1 MRCNQQ
7 RQYRVQ
13 VPGLSFSRV
22 HRIFNDFLFNWE
34 CDMKSHLLKSLIA
47 KVAIST
53 VVAMSA
59 GTGTSVAA
67 EPIKMAVTNW
77 ADVLAVA
84 NVAKYVLET
93 KLQQP
98 VKFVQAD
105 IGIQYQGVAR
115 GDLDIMVGGW
125 LPVTHAAYYAR
136 YKNDMDDVG
145 IIYTG
150 GKNGWAVPAY
160 IPESEL
166 SSISDLNKP
175 DVKARLNGTIDGI
188 EPGGGLMQA
197 SEKTLKGYDLNG
209 YNLQSSSEA
218 GMLAGVSRA
227 YQSKQWVVATVWSP
241 HWLFQK
247 WQMRYLK
254 DPKGTLG
261 SEEQVHAFASKQF
274 ASRYPR
280 ADVFFKHFKLTLAD
294 VESIEYE
301 GNATNDYASAAKKFV
316 DAHPDKLK
324 DWLQQ

>member
-1 MRCNQQ
+1 MNRN
-7 RQYRVQ
+7 
-13 VPGLSFSRV
+13 
-22 HRIFNDFLFNWE
+22 
-34 CDMKSHLLKSLIA
+34 LLKSLIA
-47 KVAIST
+47 KLVMST
-53 VVAMSA
+53 VVAMGVGVEPAVS
-59 GTGTSVAA
+59 A

-84 NVAKYVLET
+84 NVAKYALET
-93 KLQQP
+93 SLKQP
-98 VKFVQAD
+98 VQFVQAD

-125 LPVTHAAYYAR
+125 LPVTHAMYYAK
-136 YKNDMDDVG
+136 YKNDMDDVC

-160 IPESEL
+160 IPESQL
-166 SSISDLNKP
+166 SSISDLDKP
-175 DVKARLNGTIDGI
+175 DVKSKLNGTIQGI

-197 SEKTLKGYDLNG
+197 SEKTIKTYDLNE

-227 YQSKQWVVATVWSP
+227 YQSKQWIVATVWSP

-247 WQMRYLK
+247 WRMRYLK

-261 SEEQVHAFASKQF
+261 GDEQVHAFASRQF
-274 ASRYPR
+274 ATKFPR

-294 VESIEYE
+294 VEAIEYE
-301 GNATNDYASAAKKFV
+301 GNRTNDYATAAKKFV
-316 DAHPDKLK
+316 DGHPEKLK
-324 DWLQQ
+324 AWLQQ

>member
-1 MRCNQQ
+1 
-7 RQYRVQ
+7 
-13 VPGLSFSRV
+13 
-22 HRIFNDFLFNWE
+22 
-34 CDMKSHLLKSLIA
+34 MKCGSLKSLLA
-47 KVAIST
+47 KLAIST
-53 VVAMSA
+53 VVAMGIGGA
-59 GTGTSVAA
+59 PAMAA
-67 EPIKMAVTNW
+67 EPLKIAVTNW

-84 NVAKYVLET
+84 NVAKYVLENDL
-93 KLQQP
+93 KQP

-125 LPVTHAAYYAR
+125 LPVTHATYYAR

-160 IPESEL
+160 VPESEL

-175 DVKARLNGTIDGI
+175 EVKSKLNGTIQGI

-197 SEKTLKGYDLNG
+197 SEKTIKAYNLDG
-209 YNLQSSSEA
+209 YNLQASSEA

-227 YQSKQWVVATVWSP
+227 YQSNQWVVATVWSP

-247 WQMRYLK
+247 WKMRYLK

-261 SEEQVHAFASKQF
+261 GEEQIHAFASKQF
-274 ASRYPR
+274 ASKFPR

-294 VESIEYE
+294 VEAIEFAGYS
-301 GNATNDYASAAKKFV
+301 NNDYASAAKKFV
-316 DAHPDKLK
+316 DAHPEKLK
-324 DWLQQ
+324 AWLQQ

>member
-1 MRCNQQ
+1 
-7 RQYRVQ
+7 
-13 VPGLSFSRV
+13 
-22 HRIFNDFLFNWE
+22 
-34 CDMKSHLLKSLIA
+34 MKCGSLKSLLA
-47 KVAIST
+47 KLAIST
-53 VVAMSA
+53 VVAMGIGGA
-59 GTGTSVAA
+59 PAMAA
-67 EPIKMAVTNW
+67 EPLKIAVTNW

-84 NVAKYVLET
+84 NVAKYVLENDL
-93 KLQQP
+93 KQP

-125 LPVTHAAYYAR
+125 LPVTHATYYAR

-160 IPESEL
+160 VPESEL

-175 DVKARLNGTIDGI
+175 EVKSKLNGTIQGI

-197 SEKTLKGYDLNG
+197 SEKTIKAYNLDG
-209 YNLQSSSEA
+209 YNLQASSEA

-227 YQSKQWVVATVWSP
+227 YQSNQWVVATVWSP

-247 WQMRYLK
+247 WKMRYLK

-261 SEEQVHAFASKQF
+261 GEEQIHAFASRQF
-274 ASRYPR
+274 ASKFPR

-294 VESIEYE
+294 VEAIEFAGYS
-301 GNATNDYASAAKKFV
+301 NNDYASAAKKFV
-316 DAHPDKLK
+316 DAHPEKLK
-324 DWLQQ
+324 AWLQQ

>member
-1 MRCNQQ
+1 
-7 RQYRVQ
+7 
-13 VPGLSFSRV
+13 
-22 HRIFNDFLFNWE
+22 
-34 CDMKSHLLKSLIA
+34 MKISLLKSLIA
-47 KVAIST
+47 KLVVST
-53 VVAMSA
+53 AVAMSVGVGSA
-59 GTGTSVAA
+59 VAA

-84 NVAKYVLET
+84 NVAKYALET
-93 KLQQP
+93 SLQQP
-98 VKFVQAD
+98 VQFVQAD

-125 LPVTHAAYYAR
+125 LPVTHAAYYAK
-136 YKNDMDDVG
+136 YKNDMDDVS

-150 GKNGWAVPAY
+150 GRNGWAVPAY
-160 IPESEL
+160 VPESEL

-175 DVKARLNGTIDGI
+175 DVKSKLSGTIDGI

-197 SEKTLKGYDLNG
+197 SEKTIKAYDLNG

-261 SEEQVHAFASKQF
+261 GEEQVHAFASKQF
-274 ASRYPR
+274 ATKFPR

-294 VESIEYE
+294 VEAIEFE
-301 GNATNDYASAAKKFV
+301 GNTTNDYAAAAKKFV
-316 DAHPDKLK
+316 DAHPEKLK
-324 DWLQQ
+324 AWLQQ

>member
-1 MRCNQQ
+1 
-7 RQYRVQ
+7 
-13 VPGLSFSRV
+13 
-22 HRIFNDFLFNWE
+22 
-34 CDMKSHLLKSLIA
+34 MKSNLFKSLVA
-47 KVAIST
+47 KLAVST

-59 GTGTSVAA
+59 GAGQAIAA

-84 NVAKYVLET
+84 NVAKYALET
-93 KLQQP
+93 QLKQP
-98 VKFVQAD
+98 VQFVQAD

-125 LPVTHAAYYAR
+125 LPVTHGAYYAR
-136 YKNDMDDVG
+136 YKNDMEDVG

-160 IPESEL
+160 IPEAQVST
-166 SSISDLNKP
+166 ISDLEKP
-175 DVKARLNGTIDGI
+175 DVKSKLNGTIQGI

-197 SEKTLKGYDLNG
+197 SEKAIKAYDLAG

-227 YQSKQWVVATVWSP
+227 YQSKQWIVATVWSP

-261 SEEQVHAFASKQF
+261 GEEQVHAFASKQF
-274 ASRYPR
+274 ATKFPR

-294 VESIEYE
+294 VEAIEYE
-301 GNATNDYASAAKKFV
+301 GNSTNDYATAAKKFV
-316 DAHPDKLK
+316 DAHPEKLK
-324 DWLQQ
+324 AWLQQ

>member
-1 MRCNQQ
+1 MKRN
-7 RQYRVQ
+7 
-13 VPGLSFSRV
+13 
-22 HRIFNDFLFNWE
+22 LF
-34 CDMKSHLLKSLIA
+34 KSL
-47 KVAIST
+47 VANMIVSA
-53 VVAMSA
+53 VVAA
-59 GTGTSVAA
+59 GVGGGAAVAA

-84 NVAKYVLET
+84 NVAKYVLENNL
-93 KLQQP
+93 KQP
-98 VKFVQAD
+98 VQFVQAD

-145 IIYTG
+145 VIYTG

-160 IPESEL
+160 IPESQV
-166 SSISDLNKP
+166 SSISDLEKP
-175 DVKARLNGTIDGI
+175 DVKSKLNGTIQGI

-197 SEKTLKGYDLNG
+197 SEKTIKAYDLNG

-227 YQSKQWVVATVWSP
+227 YQSKQWIVATVWSP

-261 SEEQVHAFASKQF
+261 GEEQVHAFASKQF
-274 ASRYPR
+274 ATKFPR

-301 GNATNDYASAAKKFV
+301 GNSTNDYATAAKKFV

-324 DWLQQ
+324 AWLQQ

>member
-1 MRCNQQ
+1 
-7 RQYRVQ
+7 
-13 VPGLSFSRV
+13 
-22 HRIFNDFLFNWE
+22 
-34 CDMKSHLLKSLIA
+34 MKCGSLKSLLA
-47 KVAIST
+47 KLAILT
-53 VVAMSA
+53 VVVMGIGGAPAM
-59 GTGTSVAA
+59 AA
-67 EPIKMAVTNW
+67 EPLKIAVTNW

-84 NVAKYVLET
+84 NVAKYVLENDL
-93 KLQQP
+93 KQP

-125 LPVTHAAYYAR
+125 LPVTHATYYAR

-160 IPESEL
+160 VPESEL

-175 DVKARLNGTIDGI
+175 EIKSKLNGTIQGI

-197 SEKTLKGYDLNG
+197 SEKTIKAYNLDG
-209 YNLQSSSEA
+209 YNLQASSEA

-227 YQSKQWVVATVWSP
+227 YQSNQWVVATVWSP

-247 WQMRYLK
+247 WKMRYLK

-261 SEEQVHAFASKQF
+261 GEEQIHAFASKQF
-274 ASRYPR
+274 ASKFPR

-294 VESIEYE
+294 VEAIEFAGYS
-301 GNATNDYASAAKKFV
+301 NNDYASAAKKFV
-316 DAHPDKLK
+316 DAHPEKLK
-324 DWLQQ
+324 AWLQQ

>member
-1 MRCNQQ
+1 
-7 RQYRVQ
+7 
-13 VPGLSFSRV
+13 
-22 HRIFNDFLFNWE
+22 
-34 CDMKSHLLKSLIA
+34 MKSNLLKSLIGQL
-47 KVAIST
+47 VVST
-53 VVAMSA
+53 VVAIGFGAGSA
-59 GTGTSVAA
+59 VAA
-67 EPIKMAVTNW
+67 EPVKMAVTNW

-84 NVAKYVLET
+84 NVAKYALET
-93 KLQQP
+93 SLKQP
-98 VKFVQAD
+98 VQFVQAD

-145 IIYTG
+145 VIYTG

-160 IPESEL
+160 IPESQV
-166 SSISDLNKP
+166 SSISDLEKP
-175 DVKARLNGTIDGI
+175 DVKSKLNGTVQGI

-197 SEKTLKGYDLNG
+197 SEKTIKAYDLNG

-227 YQSKQWVVATVWSP
+227 YQSKQWIVATVWSP

-261 SEEQVHAFASKQF
+261 GEEQVHAFASKQF
-274 ASRYPR
+274 ATKFPR

-301 GNATNDYASAAKKFV
+301 GNSTNDYAAAAKKFV

-324 DWLQQ
+324 AWLQQ